1 MDKEIFYRIFLLIS
15 NFMKWNLDIIIEY
28 SSY

>member
-28 SSY
+28 SS

>member
-1 MDKEIFYRIFLLIS
+1 MDEEIFYRIFLLIF

-28 SSY
+28 SS

>member
-15 NFMKWNLDIIIEY
+15 NFMKWNLDMIIEY
-28 SSY
+28 SS

>member
-15 NFMKWNLDIIIEY
+15 NFMKWNLDTIIEY
-28 SSY
+28 ST

>member
-1 MDKEIFYRIFLLIS
+1 MDEEIFYRIFLLIS

-28 SSY
+28 SS

>member
-1 MDKEIFYRIFLLIS
+1 MDKEIFYRIFLLIF

-28 SSY
+28 SS

>member
-1 MDKEIFYRIFLLIS
+1 MDKEIFYRILLLIS

-28 SSY
+28 SS